1 MEKVLRITEKMCRIS
16 VWLCG
21 FLLLGTVFLIGIEVI
36 LRKFFGITMGGA
48 DEISSYVLALVCT
61 WSLGFALFQ
70 KGHVRIDIL
79 HDRLSP
85 QLQAALDLMALTA
98 FLLYMLFVN
107 YYAFI
112 ALKTSIIR
120 NSVANTPLQTP
131 LWIPQS
137 LWFLGLVSF
146 SLVLVIMIA
155 GTVFYLLRKDL
166 DSARNLAGTSS
177 VKLPSE
183 ETTHPD
189 ETPNVLT

>member
-1 MEKVLRITEKMCRIS
+1 
-16 VWLCG
+16 
-21 FLLLGTVFLIGIEVI
+21 
-36 LRKFFGITMGGA
+36 
-48 DEISSYVLALVCT
+48 
-61 WSLGFALFQ
+61 
-70 KGHVRIDIL
+70 
-79 HDRLSP
+79 
-85 QLQAALDLMALTA
+85 
-98 FLLYMLFVN
+98 
-107 YYAFI
+107 
-112 ALKTSIIR
+112 
-120 NSVANTPLQTP
+120 VANTPLQTP

-189 ETPNVLT
+189 ETPTVLT